1 MECWLYMEVLGLN
14 RMYCGRA
21 TATWQHEGSLTLAQ
35 RQAMAHLLSRAEV
48 FAEDPFASVEVPALS
63 SALQHAAIDYSGEP
77 AVKALPCVLAE
88 LKPGL
93 PQPEHAGALDACEFV
108 DADIGA
114 WLNDPSVALK
124 PEAEWPNPL
133 PRARVN
139 VTSDSDWEALA
150 VHLVELGIFTVLE
163 PHEVFQVRGA
173 PLLNGLFA
181 VEKKGAPG
189 PGAERV
195 TRLILNMVP
204 GNSLLK
210 PFVGEASTLAAS
222 TGWTTLHLPEGSLL
236 LWSGDDQKGAFFV
249 WRIPRCWHAHM
260 AVGKAL
266 RGDLFGRAAPR
277 VFVASAVISMGWML
291 AVPLFQHIHR
301 RLCRLPPPLGA
312 GLPPEAEWR
321 KDTVRPLAFAK
332 QGPVLASWWQ
342 VYIDDF
348 DAPEIIE
355 EAAALELLGSQAE
368 LQAAARA
375 SYERAQVAIS
385 SDKAHLRQLR
395 VERMGASVDG
405 VTGRIGAPLSKA
417 LSACALA
424 IATLGLDLV
433 PWRLAMT
440 VLGRIVRVFEF
451 RRPLLSILN
460 AVWRLSEPRAKVYL
474 TREMREELMTA
485 LLVVP
490 LAATSLRSRLEGM
503 ASCSDASEFGGG
515 VCVSTGLHE
524 QAEAT
529 ILAAGEPGAQ
539 LGAGARVLGL
549 PVDPRAPWT
558 RSNPRIPRAIVARI
572 LRVLCI
578 GLFDGIGG
586 LAVALSRLP
595 VRIVG
600 YVSAETDAKARR
612 VVRLRWPG
620 AIDWGDVRTVTAQT
634 VEDLRIAYQS
644 EVDLVVAGAG
654 SPCQGLTGLNAAGR
668 GLADPKS
675 SVFFEVPRIFGLL
688 SDAFGASFRWFVE
701 NVAGM
706 TSSSLRGMNQALGV
720 KPVFLCTSALVPCRR
735 PRLYWLSWSVRPTP
749 PLVLQEREDMFV
761 VSCNEPPLLNFDWR
775 DPGAR
780 WLGEPGPYPTLV
792 CSRPQRGYP
801 SAPRGVKS
809 ASPEALARWQSD
821 SYRYHVA
828 LYEEKN
834 LLQDSDGS
842 LRVPSSSERERMMGF
857 DVRYTAVATKGSN
870 QQDSDDARS
879 FLLGNSFNVFS
890 VAWLLQW
897 LLLNLGAVT
906 RPLSMQ
912 ELRHVGE
919 CTPSWDEAGRFE
931 SDAGE
936 PETEASRLLL
946 LSYLARSEKGGS
958 DVRLDVNLPYRPKGW
973 PRSSLDPFVW
983 KWRVVL
989 SIAWPKRQQAHINVR
1004 ELQAALAAL
1013 RWRARA
1019 ARRHCSRWLHLVDSQ
1034 VVAAIITKGRS
1045 SSARLQPMLRRWA
1058 AVAVAADMY
1067 PLIGYIVS
1075 ENNPADEPSRK
1086 LWRGSRLRG
1095 RRDPRAH
1102 TLSSLRVGVAT
1113 RRRYAVAVRRLLHYY
1128 GAEESGAPALALAM
1142 DDADGLVAGFL
1153 EKLWAEGAGIA
1164 AASNTIAGVA
1174 FLCPSLRRKLD
1185 LSWSLLRTWR
1195 RQEPAARVLP
1205 LTAELVGGMAG
1216 YAIAAGAFDFACLLL
1231 VSFEA
1236 MLRGGEAFSLTAG
1249 DVHDR
1254 GSCMV
1259 IRIGSSKTTAGKDAA
1274 EAVVV
1279 RSKACVRLLRL
1290 VVANLGPSD
1299 RLSPRSPNQLKAGL
1313 QRLAEVHRVSVLAC
1327 PSVIRVH
1334 RVSVLAC
1341 PSVIRVPEPPK
1352 EKEEDAAPDPDKRP
1366 KLKETVEFLTKDST
1380 DTTLNIM
1387 PSVHGNVLMA
1397 LSDGG
1402 IQHLLAGARAS
1413 VGISSG
1419 RYMFEVKMVELLQP
1433 ADTSGQKGGRPPQPT
1448 NVLRIGFSTS
1458 SSGLVLGS
1466 SEDDNF
1472 FFDVAGSFTH
1482 NKTTS
1487 KVAEGFGRDN
1497 VVAVLL
1503 NLDAASPNADT
1514 VSLFRDGTRICQ
1526 PQPIPDALKGK
1537 TLFPAVTFRNMT
1549 VHVNF
1554 GPTPA
1559 APLPFQCRTLQD
1571 AAQKDCEV
1579 VTEAKPKTGVY
1590 DVLYPVCLPD
1600 EGTFDWLDAY
1610 LEKNPG
1616 HIELSDRM
1624 ILDWAD
1630 KSGIWRNRGYSWKA
1644 SNDKPDPQFGVPSLD
1659 DGSIKKMLYSM
1670 ATAQQRNFI
1679 VMEVQGNLTKEE
1691 RQATLKKFSAPHFK
1705 QSALVLV
1712 GEPTK
1717 AIKDKM
1723 QALILKDKQEKQDLE
1738 CCIQLLPI
1746 LEARISGFPSM
1757 AITAIY
1763 CSDSVFIDRSYRS
1776 PWQLVVFV
1784 VIGMRWELR
1793 SSSKNRLDSIA
1804 ATQFTKE
1811 GALQGGSTT
1820 HYHHHVVKGALAVK
1834 PNSTGDQ
1841 YGIAFATSQEVE
1853 RCQFTSEEAR
1863 EVIRMAMCR
1872 AEVVVAEVLIDQ
1884 PEEPPKDSGGR
1895 LEVPADAAQVGIFGT
1910 AHGSVP
1916 HTAQQPASLNH
1927 S

>member
-1 MECWLYMEVLGLN
+1 MAGDQDEELDGSAQLYTPSGDELDEEGGGLPPVPAEDLRLVEGQVYSSTGYDAQGDVQCRFTWVALRLSVGVETYARPRFLFSSDPYWDWWALNPGERGAVTARPLVHVCQTQPCQVQPPRGCSELVHITDATPVSADELRQVFASFLSDNPDAVWPADLFGPRLAGGVPAEAPARRPAASEQPGLDELWSGDVVEAEGSSRRASLRGKLEAAQDRFARLQQQRRAAAGAAEAVAALDDKPPAKVPRQGGPPPQRSLAEVLEDRVRKAAKVGAVASAEDAKGAEAAAAAAGQGGAGVQELLTALLKALQSASRSSDDPSFGGDGGVATAEGDLLPKGLASRRAHCRRLALEHPGRLAELSLAQMAEFLGSQDGGGSVDPHGPIVLRFLLSVYLPQHPVKEIGGEIYRELRTIAEALDLLLQGRTAAVADILAQRFKAIQVAVGDGSWSAAKWLELIPPRDQPLALRNEEEEMIRSIQHGELKLEELASRLRQKPQGSAEADRMLADRSAAPARSVVLTRPWKDAKAKYPKKPGETVKDPLTTSDFQDWLRVVTVGFGSSLTAVDLSVTLLGLAITDPGGLGAFAREFTMRTSTRRWIRSRCGPRSGRCRLAGVARSVMVECWLYMEVLGLN

-35 RQAMAHLLSRAEV
+35 RQAMTHLLSRAEV

-77 AVKALPCVLAE
+77 TVKALPCVLAE

-114 WLNDPSVALK
+114 WLNDPTVALK

-139 VTSDSDWEALA
+139 VISDSDWEALA
-150 VHLVELGIFTVLE
+150 VHLVKLGIFTVLE

-375 SYERAQVAIS
+375 SYGRAQVAIS

-417 LSACALA
+417 LSACGLA
-424 IATLGLDLV
+424 IATLGVDLV

-440 VLGRIVRVFEF
+440 VLGRLVRVFEF

-485 LLVVP
+485 LLVIP

-524 QAEAT
+524 QAEAS

-558 RSNPRIPRAIVARI
+558 RSNPRIPRAIVARV

-654 SPCQGLTGLNAAGR
+654 SPCQGLTVLNAAGR

-688 SDAFGASFRWFVE
+688 SDAFGARFRWLVE

-706 TSSSLRGMNQALGV
+706 TSSSLRGMSQALGV
-720 KPVFLCTSALVPCRR
+720 KPVFLCASALVPCRR

-761 VSCNEPPLLNFDWR
+761 VSCSEPPLLNLDWQ

-780 WLGEPGPYPTLV
+780 WIGEPGPYPTLV

-897 LLLNLGAVT
+897 LLLSLGAVT

-912 ELRHVGE
+912 ELGHVGE
-919 CTPSWDEAGRFE
+919 CTPSWDETGCFE

-989 SIAWPKRQQAHINVR
+989 SIAWPKRRQAHINVR

-1095 RRDPRAH
+1095 RGSRAP
-1102 TLSSLRVGVAT
+1102 L
-1113 RRRYAVAVRRLLHYY
+1113 VR
-1128 GAEESGAPALALAM
+1128 
-1142 DDADGLVAGFL
+1142 
-1153 EKLWAEGAGIA
+1153 K
-1164 AASNTIAGVA
+1164 
-1174 FLCPSLRRKLD
+1174 
-1185 LSWSLLRTWR
+1185 
-1195 RQEPAARVLP
+1195 AAR
-1205 LTAELVGGMAG
+1205 A
-1216 YAIAAGAFDFACLLL
+1216 
-1231 VSFEA
+1231 
-1236 MLRGGEAFSLTAG
+1236 
-1249 DVHDR
+1249 
-1254 GSCMV
+1254 
-1259 IRIGSSKTTAGKDAA
+1259 
-1274 EAVVV
+1274 
-1279 RSKACVRLLRL
+1279 
-1290 VVANLGPSD
+1290 
-1299 RLSPRSPNQLKAGL
+1299 
-1313 QRLAEVHRVSVLAC
+1313 
-1327 PSVIRVH
+1327 
-1334 RVSVLAC
+1334 
-1341 PSVIRVPEPPK
+1341 
-1352 EKEEDAAPDPDKRP
+1352 
-1366 KLKETVEFLTKDST
+1366 
-1380 DTTLNIM
+1380 
-1387 PSVHGNVLMA
+1387 
-1397 LSDGG
+1397 
-1402 IQHLLAGARAS
+1402 
-1413 VGISSG
+1413 
-1419 RYMFEVKMVELLQP
+1419 
-1433 ADTSGQKGGRPPQPT
+1433 GRP
-1448 NVLRIGFSTS
+1448 
-1458 SSGLVLGS
+1458 
-1466 SEDDNF
+1466 
-1472 FFDVAGSFTH
+1472 
-1482 NKTTS
+1482 
-1487 KVAEGFGRDN
+1487 
-1497 VVAVLL
+1497 
-1503 NLDAASPNADT
+1503 
-1514 VSLFRDGTRICQ
+1514 
-1526 PQPIPDALKGK
+1526 
-1537 TLFPAVTFRNMT
+1537 
-1549 VHVNF
+1549 
-1554 GPTPA
+1554 
-1559 APLPFQCRTLQD
+1559 
-1571 AAQKDCEV
+1571 
-1579 VTEAKPKTGVY
+1579 
-1590 DVLYPVCLPD
+1590 
-1600 EGTFDWLDAY
+1600 
-1610 LEKNPG
+1610 
-1616 HIELSDRM
+1616 
-1624 ILDWAD
+1624 
-1630 KSGIWRNRGYSWKA
+1630 
-1644 SNDKPDPQFGVPSLD
+1644 
-1659 DGSIKKMLYSM
+1659 
-1670 ATAQQRNFI
+1670 
-1679 VMEVQGNLTKEE
+1679 
-1691 RQATLKKFSAPHFK
+1691 
-1705 QSALVLV
+1705 
-1712 GEPTK
+1712 
-1717 AIKDKM
+1717 
-1723 QALILKDKQEKQDLE
+1723 
-1738 CCIQLLPI
+1738 
-1746 LEARISGFPSM
+1746 
-1757 AITAIY
+1757 
-1763 CSDSVFIDRSYRS
+1763 
-1776 PWQLVVFV
+1776 
-1784 VIGMRWELR
+1784 
-1793 SSSKNRLDSIA
+1793 
-1804 ATQFTKE
+1804 
-1811 GALQGGSTT
+1811 
-1820 HYHHHVVKGALAVK
+1820 
-1834 PNSTGDQ
+1834 
-1841 YGIAFATSQEVE
+1841 
-1853 RCQFTSEEAR
+1853 
-1863 EVIRMAMCR
+1863 
-1872 AEVVVAEVLIDQ
+1872 
-1884 PEEPPKDSGGR
+1884 
-1895 LEVPADAAQVGIFGT
+1895 
-1910 AHGSVP
+1910 
-1916 HTAQQPASLNH
+1916 
-1927 S
+1927 